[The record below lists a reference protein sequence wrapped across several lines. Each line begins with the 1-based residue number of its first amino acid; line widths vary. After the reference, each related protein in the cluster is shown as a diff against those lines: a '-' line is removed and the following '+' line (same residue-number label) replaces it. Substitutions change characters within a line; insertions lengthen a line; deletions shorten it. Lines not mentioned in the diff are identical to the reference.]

1 MDKTKTLWLPSL
13 RNFEEKLQKV
23 YPNAETD
30 MQIRDGDLYIGFWV
44 SYRPKVLGG
53 WRLFCKADEPIHET
67 SNDVIQKV
75 KDKFNQLCNEVLIE
89 NNLQP
94 LEGK

>member
-1 MDKTKTLWLPSL
+1 MDMTKTLWLPSL
-13 RNFEEKLQKV
+13 RNFEKKLQKV

-94 LEGK
+94 LDGK